1 MHERS
6 LATKGAHKGS
16 KGKGQKQQELA
27 KQKAAAA

>member
-1 MHERS
+1 MYERS

-16 KGKGQKQQELA
+16 KGQKQQELA